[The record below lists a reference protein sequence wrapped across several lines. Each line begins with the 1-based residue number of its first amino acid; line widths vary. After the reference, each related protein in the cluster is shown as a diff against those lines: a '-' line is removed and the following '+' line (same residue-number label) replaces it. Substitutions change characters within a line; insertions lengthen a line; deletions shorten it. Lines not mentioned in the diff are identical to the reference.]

1 VLATDDI
8 TADASLVIVDFLL
21 RHGHVPPDDP
31 SFGVLDALRHPPV
44 SSVHWG

>member
-21 RHGHVPPDDP
+21 RRGHIAPDDP
-31 SFGVLDALRHPPV
+31 SYGALQVLRHPPV
-44 SSVHWG
+44 LSPHFA